1 MTKMFFNKMKV
12 KAGISQNYGAQ
23 AKILD
28 NHLKKKYQDTKEIW
42 ADQEDQ

>member
-12 KAGISQNYGAQ
+12 KAGIKSKYNAN

-28 NHLKKKYQDTKEIW
+28 NHLKTKYLNKEIW
-42 ADQEDQ
+42 ND